1 MYLFLNALIM
11 ALLLPAGAMEDAEIG
26 PSCRAELKGVNLL
39 TVFELPTGI
48 VVEAPW
54 QVVHRGY
61 DETRAKRHI
70 VFATLDRVIEKD
82 ALTGRNRIVPFPEP
96 IRLGFE
102 GETHEAVVENA
113 AEVWCVTVM
122 RAQENQSLDRLS
134 PTEAQH
140 TRITALPEPTV
151 DRA

>member
-11 ALLLPAGAMEDAEIG
+11 ALLLPAGAMENAEIG
-26 PSCRAELKGVNLL
+26 ATCRAELKGVNLL
-39 TVFELPTGI
+39 TVMELPSGI

-54 QVVHRGY
+54 QIIHRGV
-61 DETRAKRHI
+61 DEARVKRFV

-82 ALTGRNRIVPFPEP
+82 EITGARKIVPFPEP

-102 GETHEAVVENA
+102 GNTHEEVVENA
-113 AEVWCVTVM
+113 AQVWCVTVM

-140 TRITALPEPTV
+140 ARITALPGPALS
-151 DRA
+151 RA